1 MKKSKFT
8 EEQMVRII
16 RESDEKGVPETAKR
30 HGISDQTIY
39 VWKKKYRGLDVD
51 DVKRLKGLETENAKL
66 KKLLA
71 EKVLENEILREVNA
85 KKW

>member
-1 MKKSKFT
+1 MRKSKFT
-8 EEQMVRII
+8 DEQIVRIL
-16 RESDEKGVPETAKR
+16 RESDEKGVAETAKH

-39 VWKKKYRGLDVD
+39 VWKKKFRGLDVD
-51 DVKRLKGLETENAKL
+51 DVKRLKGLEAENAKL

>member
-1 MKKSKFT
+1 MKKSKFN

-16 RESDEKGVPETAKR
+16 READEHGVPETAKK
-30 HGISDQTIY
+30 HGVSANTLY
-39 VWKKKYRGLDVD
+39 VWKRNFRGMDVE
-51 DVKRLKGLETENAKL
+51 DVKRMKALEAENAKL

-71 EKVLENEILREVNA
+71 EKMLENDILREVNA